1 MSASDSLVEP
11 PLISHPCDSQ
21 PACPRSRV
29 PAPSAG
35 FLSPAPPPAPRF
47 PVKPGG
53 APQGAFVQ
61 EREPAA
67 AARGLRPLD
76 PSPGPAQTPELS
88 AGRDQRGQ
96 GRWPRAG
103 TGGRWRHL
111 LADGTSP
118 ALSGGCVGASP
129 VPPVGR
135 PWLCPLRGQPS
146 APLIRPFTQIRYL
159 PSARSKRFR
168 PRGAGDQITVSAAQ
182 GAAGEGGRAGAQAR
196 SPGGLWSESAR
207 DLNAEPSVTTTSI
220 Y

>member
-1 MSASDSLVEP
+1 MTV
-11 PLISHPCDSQ
+11 SQ
-21 PACPRSRV
+21 PV
-29 PAPSAG
+29 PAPGSLPPPLG
-35 FLSPAPPPAPRF
+35 FSRQRPPRPAPRF

-118 ALSGGCVGASP
+118 ALSGGCAGASP

-182 GAAGEGGRAGAQAR
+182 GAAGEAGRAGAQAR
-196 SPGGLWSESAR
+196 SPGGLWSGSAR

>member
-1 MSASDSLVEP
+1 MTV
-11 PLISHPCDSQ
+11 SQ
-21 PACPRSRV
+21 PV
-29 PAPSAG
+29 PAPGS
-35 FLSPAPPPAPRF
+35 LPPPPGFSRQRHPPPPVSPSSRAGHPR
-47 PVKPGG
+47 GTS
-53 APQGAFVQ
+53 VQ
-61 EREPAA
+61 EREPA

-168 PRGAGDQITVSAAQ
+168 PRGAGDQITVSASQ
-182 GAAGEGGRAGAQAR
+182 GGRAGAQAR
-196 SPGGLWSESAR
+196 SPGRLWSGSAR